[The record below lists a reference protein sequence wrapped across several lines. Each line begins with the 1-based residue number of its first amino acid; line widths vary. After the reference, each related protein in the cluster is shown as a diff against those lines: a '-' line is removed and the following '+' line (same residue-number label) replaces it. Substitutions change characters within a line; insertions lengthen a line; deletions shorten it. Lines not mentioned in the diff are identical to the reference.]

1 MENKSACIV
10 AGGAGFIGS
19 NFVHFLTE
27 RTDEEIVVL
36 DRFSYAADMMN
47 IYPLSQHN
55 IARVDIS
62 KLENLRDLFQRYKPS
77 KIFHFAAES
86 HVDRSIQDCKP
97 FIDSNVIGT
106 INLLEQSVKNK
117 VQKFLHIST
126 DEVFGEAIEPN
137 KFNEESKI
145 EPRNPYSAS
154 KASAEHFVMAYGN
167 TYGLPYTII
176 NSSNNYGPWQHPEKL
191 IPLTINRILR
201 NKNIPVYGNGQ
212 QIRDW
217 IYVKDS
223 VTAIH
228 RVFHA
233 GAVNTR
239 YCIGGENETKNID
252 LVNMIVQ
259 KMNADRSLIEHVTD
273 RLGHDVRYSTDI
285 AKIKNELGWSPKYSL
300 SNGLDETIYHEVKN
314 DYGNRSRIHR
324 NRSYQ
329 ETD

>member
-1 MENKSACIV
+1 MKQVLIT
-10 AGGAGFIGS
+10 GGAGFIGL
-19 NFVHFLTE
+19 NYIKHILQVDKL
-27 RTDEEIVVL
+27 DIVVADKL
-36 DRFSYAADMMN
+36 TYASNPKELIYTMGIENHCIDIADKHSVELLFSRHEFSHV
-47 IYPLSQHN
+47 I
-55 IARVDIS
+55 
-62 KLENLRDLFQRYKPS
+62 
-77 KIFHFAAES
+77 HFAAES

-97 FIDSNVIGT
+97 FVDSNIIGT

-126 DEVFGEAIEPN
+126 DEVFGEVIEPN
-137 KFNEESKI
+137 KFNEESKM

-201 NKNIPVYGNGQ
+201 NKSIPVYGNGQ

-273 RLGHDVRYSTDI
+273 RLGHDVRYCTDI
-285 AKIKNELGWSPKYSL
+285 GKIKNELGWSPKYSL
-300 SNGLDETIYHEVKN
+300 SNGLDETIYYEVKN

>member
-1 MENKSACIV
+1 MKQVLIT
-10 AGGAGFIGS
+10 GGAGFIGL
-19 NFVHFLTE
+19 NYIKHILQVDKL
-27 RTDEEIVVL
+27 DIVVVDKL
-36 DRFSYAADMMN
+36 TYASNPKELIYTMGIENHCIDIADKQSVELLFSRHEFSHV
-47 IYPLSQHN
+47 I
-55 IARVDIS
+55 
-62 KLENLRDLFQRYKPS
+62 
-77 KIFHFAAES
+77 HFAAES

-97 FIDSNVIGT
+97 FVDSNIIGT

-285 AKIKNELGWSPKYSL
+285 SKIKNELGWSPKYSL

>member
-1 MENKSACIV
+1 MKQVLIT
-10 AGGAGFIGS
+10 GGAGFIGLNYIKHILQVDKLDIVIADKLTYAS
-19 NFVHFLTE
+19 NTKELIYTMGIENQCIDIADKQSVEL
-27 RTDEEIVVL
+27 L
-36 DRFSYAADMMN
+36 FSRHEFSHV
-47 IYPLSQHN
+47 I
-55 IARVDIS
+55 
-62 KLENLRDLFQRYKPS
+62 
-77 KIFHFAAES
+77 HFAAES

-97 FIDSNVIGT
+97 FVDSNIIGT

-126 DEVFGEAIEPN
+126 DEVFGEVIEPN

-259 KMNADRSLIEHVTD
+259 KMNAKSPKFEYDITKPSMIPI
-273 RLGHDVRYSTDI
+273 RLVDTSR
-285 AKIKNELGWSPKYSL
+285 IKNELGWSPKYSL